1 MRMRAPRNDALRWVS
16 AMTVVGAI
24 ILPGCEKV
32 GSVSSAV
39 GPCFRV
45 LPQAHA
51 AVGGQGVFVDVARRT
66 GLPRPSGAP
75 TSPAGG
81 PVTPASSNPT
91 PASSNPTPA
100 SSNPTPTPA
109 SSIPTIAPTPASST
123 TMPVSNAA
131 STPGPTSPS
140 PTSPSPTSSTVS
152 SSVPGLGRPG
162 RRRRQVPSISGSSHG
177 AGVGTVA
184 PQDPRRDVC
193 LVAYRGAFDPARIRA
208 PLYGS
213 SRSGRYAIVVV
224 GVRSQQVRVVALTD
238 RLPTTLHHH

>member
-1 MRMRAPRNDALRWVS
+1 
-16 AMTVVGAI
+16 MTVVAAI

-100 SSNPTPTPA
+100 PA
-109 SSIPTIAPTPASST
+109 SSIPTIARTPASST
-123 TMPVSNAA
+123 SMPVSDAA
-131 STPGPTSPS
+131 STAGPTSPS

-224 GVRSQQVRVVALTD
+224 GVRSQQVRAVALTD